1 MKAKYLI
8 NALPLIAIAL
18 VVAAIAPRFFP
29 PSADPMEDNSDR
41 PKVVNVPPNR
51 QLPQSEE
58 WQVVKV
64 TDGDTISVKRG
75 FESARVRFAC
85 IDAPERSQLLGEESK
100 ANLQRLINQA
110 GDRVLLSVVDT
121 DRYGRKVA
129 EVFTV
134 LGDGQEQFLQEEQLK
149 AGMSY
154 VYERYISDCPNA
166 EAVRSAEAIARSNH
180 AGVWSGNYIKPWDYR
195 KAKR

>member
-18 VVAAIAPRFFP
+18 VVTTIAPRFFP
-29 PSADPMEDNSDR
+29 PSTDPMEDNSER

-85 IDAPERSQLLGEESK
+85 IDAPERSQPLGEESK

-110 GDRVLLSVVDT
+110 GERVLLSVVDT

-166 EAVRSAEAIARSNH
+166 EAVRSAEVIARSNH
-180 AGVWSGNYIKPWDYR
+180 AGVWSGNHIKPWDYR